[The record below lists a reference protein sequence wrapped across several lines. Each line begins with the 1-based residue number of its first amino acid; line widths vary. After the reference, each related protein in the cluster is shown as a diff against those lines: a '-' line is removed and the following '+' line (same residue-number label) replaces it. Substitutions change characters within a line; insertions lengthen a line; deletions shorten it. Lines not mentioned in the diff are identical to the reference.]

1 MSPGAWL
8 PAAGRDFNVSR
19 RAGNDRRAGFE
30 CLPAAGQ
37 PPPGEVSRPN
47 AGAVSCT
54 LKSMTLRGGRYEIIR
69 VIASGGMAQVCLG
82 RALGA
87 GGFERLVAIKAMHA
101 HLAAEPDFV
110 DMFLD
115 EARLAARIRHPNVV
129 ATLDVQQ
136 DEEGL
141 FLVMEYVEGP
151 SLQSLLRPLRRVR
164 RTLPLDLTLRIFLD
178 ALAGL
183 HAAHQLTGAEGE
195 PLNLVHRDI
204 SPHNILVGVD
214 GVTRL
219 TDFGVAHA
227 ESRLATTRGAEV
239 KGKLA
244 YMAQEQ
250 IQRAPI
256 DRRTDVYAAGVVLWE
271 MLAGQRLVRGDNDA
285 QLLAQI
291 LAAERRSVR
300 ALKPDIPEEIE
311 AVCQRALQRA
321 PADRYATAA
330 AFAEALEAA
339 AKAAGV
345 PIGPPRDVSAFV
357 RELEAHEGPTDL
369 PSGSMRKAPQSASRP
384 AITAPVPSSSPS
396 SVRAEPGP
404 VSTHAAA
411 IAPVVLASP
420 PRKRAGPVVL
430 VAAGVAL
437 TVGAVAGVLLLRSG
451 RPGQPGSPGITEP
464 VAAATTLAPS
474 VASADRDAP
483 RPAASP
489 DASTAAPASS
499 ASSRTAGAATP
510 PKTKATPAAPRPTAR
525 HPAASPTNF
534 RPTDL

>member
-1 MSPGAWL
+1 
-8 PAAGRDFNVSR
+8 
-19 RAGNDRRAGFE
+19 
-30 CLPAAGQ
+30 
-37 PPPGEVSRPN
+37 
-47 AGAVSCT
+47 
-54 LKSMTLRGGRYEIIR
+54 MTLRGGRYEIIR

-151 SLQSLLRPLRRVR
+151 SLQSVLRPLRRAR
-164 RTLPLDLTLRIFLD
+164 RVFPLDLALRIFLD

-183 HAAHQLTGAEGE
+183 HAAHELTGAEGE

-204 SPHNILVGVD
+204 SPHNVLVGVD
-214 GVTRL
+214 GVTRI

-227 ESRLATTRGAEV
+227 ESRLATTKGAEV

-256 DRRTDVYAAGVVLWE
+256 DRRTDVYAAGAVLWE

-285 QLLAQI
+285 QLLTQI
-291 LAAERRSVR
+291 LSAERRSIQELNPAV
-300 ALKPDIPEEIE
+300 PEEIE
-311 AVCQRALQRA
+311 AACQRALQAA
-321 PADRYATAA
+321 PGDRHATAA
-330 AFAEALEAA
+330 AFGEALEAA

-345 PIGPPRDVSAFV
+345 AIAAPRDVALFV
-357 RELEAHEGPTDL
+357 KELKAHESPTDA
-369 PSGSMRKAPQSASRP
+369 PSGSVRKPAQSGSRP
-384 AITAPVPSSSPS
+384 AITAPTPSGSVSSIS
-396 SVRAEPGP
+396 SISSARSEVEP

-411 IAPVVLASP
+411 IAPVEVAP
-420 PRKRAGPVVL
+420 PRRRAGLAV
-430 VAAGVAL
+430 VAAGLAL
-437 TVGAVAGVLLLRSG
+437 AVGAVAAVLVQS
-451 RPGQPGSPGITEP
+451 GSPPGAGP
-464 VAAATTLAPS
+464 AAAGSTLAP
-474 VASADRDAP
+474 ADRDALG
-483 RPAASP
+483 PASA
-489 DASTAAPASS
+489 AAPGTTAPVASSS
-499 ASSRTAGAATP
+499 ASSRAAVAP
-510 PKTKATPAAPRPTAR
+510 PATTGSPKATTAAPKPTAK
-525 HPAASPTNF
+525 HPTASPTNF
-534 RPTDL
+534 RPTEL